1 MSPIFG
7 HAWLCTVKMS
17 ASAPCMF
24 RCNDVQELTSTIRQF
39 GELSLT
45 CRYGGT
51 LSSTMDAMLSEI
63 QRKSGQSIEE
73 FSRQCPH
80 LSDLMESD
88 RFDLAFFRLRREL
101 KANEHELSW
110 ILRQCFTRSTTLQSK
125 LTLLNVFHGA
135 YQRDVVQRALVSE
148 EQSIIRSLEEEFR
161 LVSSLIDEAQTNVN
175 HSHWPPIAR
184 QLLSLHGYRQRISHL
199 FEQFVFL
206 CPKILQGE
214 QGWEI
219 KQTYQMTTDKIK
231 KYSSTLSLPLL

>member
-1 MSPIFG
+1 
-7 HAWLCTVKMS
+7 
-17 ASAPCMF
+17 
-24 RCNDVQELTSTIRQF
+24 
-39 GELSLT
+39 
-45 CRYGGT
+45 
-51 LSSTMDAMLSEI
+51 MDAMLNEI
-63 QRKSGQSIEE
+63 QRKSGQSIAE
-73 FSRQCPH
+73 FSRECPH

-161 LVSSLIDEAQTNVN
+161 LVSSLIDEGQTNVN
-175 HSHWPPIAR
+175 DSHWPPIAR

-199 FEQFVFL
+199 FEQFLFL
-206 CPKILQGE
+206 CPKLLQGE

-219 KQTYQMTTDKIK
+219 KQTYQITTDKIK
-231 KYSSTLSLPLL
+231 KYSSTLSSLIDMMSDLDEKKIFIINWRYSRPVKSLIYYFNPSSYVEFRRESEKGKD